1 VAGDAPPFRD
11 RRDAGR
17 QLAAH
22 LTDPARAPAVPL
34 GPGTLV
40 LGLPRG
46 GVLVAAPVAAA
57 LGADL
62 DVVAV
67 RKLGVPG
74 RPELAMGA
82 LAAVGEEVAAVRSDD
97 VLARIPVDDDAAAGV
112 RRAELAELHRR
123 RAAYRGE
130 RPPPA
135 VARRTVV
142 LVDDGLAT
150 GATMRAAL
158 AAVRGAGAGAV
169 VVAVPVGSPS
179 ACAGLAADEVV
190 CLLAP
195 QPFGAVGRWYADFGQ
210 TTDDEVRAAL
220 TGRPT

>member
-1 VAGDAPPFRD
+1 VTGAPPFAD
-11 RRDAGR
+11 RHDAGR

-22 LTDPARAPAVPL
+22 LTDPARVAAVPL
-34 GPGTLV
+34 GPGALV

-57 LGADL
+57 LRADL

-82 LAAVGEEVAAVRSDD
+82 LAAVGEEVETVRSDD
-97 VLARIPVDDDAAAGV
+97 VLARVDVDDDAAAEV
-112 RRAELAELHRR
+112 HRAELVELRRR
-123 RAAYRGE
+123 RAAYRGD

-135 VARRTVV
+135 VAGRTVV

-158 AAVRGAGAGAV
+158 AAVRRAGPAAV
-169 VVAVPVGSPS
+169 VVAVPVGSAG

-190 CLLAP
+190 CLVTP
-195 QPFGAVGRWYADFGQ
+195 RPFGAVGRWYADFGQ
-210 TTDDEVRAAL
+210 ATDDEVRAAL
-220 TGRPT
+220 AAPPT